1 MSSPLASAT
10 LFVFDLIASHSLQRH
25 TLISMY
31 DQYHLHH
38 RFPTSMVFL
47 LFDLWCSRRS
57 LSLSTV
63 LVDTLSLSR
72 SSWYVPLSLSSSSL
86 SFARRSCTKNRQ
98 CCEISDGA
106 MEPEIQ
112 GIDRVAS
119 GLHLHPPALLLSLP
133 EPVLGGFHLLPVS
146 FPLLLPALLLVPVLR
161 LELVK
166 TGQLFSLQGQSP
178 LLLLL
183 QEHVPP
189 VAAGQGGPLR
199 QGRPL
204 QLNVTVL
211 LRYDGLVTPRWTQE
225 EKSSKQWKH
234 ILIFDRGQTPNNQ
247 FVEIF
252 RGSMNNW
259 GGAALPADCRAFG
272 KASALCQRTRSET
285 WIRLSESIN
294 HKHLQNNT
302 RIHGLSKLL
311 LVILFSSAGT
321 AMNITS
327 CSVL

>member
-1 MSSPLASAT
+1 MLSPLASAT
-10 LFVFDLIASHSLQRH
+10 LFVFDLMASHALQRH

-112 GIDRVAS
+112 GIDRAAS

-133 EPVLGGFHLLPVS
+133 EPVLGGFHLLPVP
-146 FPLLLPALLLVPVLR
+146 FPLLLPALLLVPGCWDWSLWKLASSSLCRARVR
-161 LELVK
+161 C
-166 TGQLFSLQGQSP
+166 FSCS
-178 LLLLL
+178 
-183 QEHVPP
+183 
-189 VAAGQGGPLR
+189 R
-199 QGRPL
+199 S
-204 QLNVTVL
+204 TF
-211 LRYDGLVTPRWTQE
+211 PRW
-225 EKSSKQWKH
+225 
-234 ILIFDRGQTPNNQ
+234 RPG
-247 FVEIF
+247 
-252 RGSMNNW
+252 R
-259 GGAALPADCRAFG
+259 AARSVKD
-272 KASALCQRTRSET
+272 ALCSSM
-285 WIRLSESIN
+285 WLSCCDTMAWWHHDGHRRDKSRKQVKAYFN
-294 HKHLQNNT
+294 FRPRPNT
-302 RIHGLSKLL
+302 K
-311 LVILFSSAGT
+311 
-321 AMNITS
+321 
-327 CSVL
+327 